1 MEAGCVSVG
10 CPPSRGEG
18 WISFR
23 FDFHKFDDL
32 AEENGD
38 VVESPRFL
46 FNGNWWT
53 IDIYPRGD
61 GDDEESEEGFVSIF
75 MCHECGD
82 REVLENENITFE
94 ISILNKNGA
103 REVTK
108 SKLNHV
114 LLASGRGFGKFI
126 RRSEILNKSN
136 NFLDEN
142 GTLAVVISIK
152 ETPKP
157 LIPFIPRNPCQNL
170 IKATFLDE
178 ETSDVCFEVANGNE
192 AMEENGAKKRAKS
205 CTSFHAHRFIL
216 RTCAPMLDCL
226 CGGGVD
232 SGKMATVSITDVK
245 PEVFRHMLWYVYG
258 GIIPEQ
264 DLKTHA
270 KDLIDAADKYSIV
283 SLKLEAEVAYV
294 NATQITMENAMENL
308 LYADSKNCALLK
320 ETVMDYL
327 VENDIEA
334 ANTSKISFDDFPG
347 HVVKDLLVATARS
360 KREYNM
366 GVDNKSNKDA
376 ASDLNTM
383 RVSELRKWLQEKGLD
398 VDGSR
403 EAMIETLRKNV
414 HESVD
419 ESSSEEEE
427 FDG

>member
-18 WISFR
+18 WITWR
-23 FDFHKFDDL
+23 FDFHSFADL
-32 AEENGD
+32 SAESGD
-38 VVESPRFL
+38 FTESPTFL
-46 FNGNWWT
+46 FNGMGWT
-53 IDIYPRGD
+53 IDIYPGGR
-61 GDDEESEEGFVSIF
+61 GDDEDETEGFVSTF
-75 MCHECGD
+75 MCHEYGESQAD
-82 REVLENENITFE
+82 NKHITFE
-94 ISILNKNGA
+94 ITILNKDGA
-103 REVTK
+103 RAVTK
-108 SKLNHV
+108 TKLNHK
-114 LLASGRGFGKFI
+114 LAEGDGRGFGKFI
-126 RRSEILNKSN
+126 RRSKVLSKPNG
-136 NFLDEN
+136 FLDEN
-142 GTLAVVISIK
+142 GTLAVVLSIK

-157 LIPFIPRNPCQNL
+157 LRAFVPRNPCQNL
-170 IKATFLDE
+170 IKDTFLDE
-178 ETSDVCFEVANGNE
+178 ETSDVCFEVSNGNE
-192 AMEENGAKKRAKS
+192 AMEENEAKRAKCS
-205 CTSFHAHRFIL
+205 TSFHAHRFIL
-216 RTCAPMLDCL
+216 RTCAPMLAYL
-226 CGGGVD
+226 CGLD
-232 SGKMATVSITDVK
+232 CGKMTIVSIIDVK

-258 GIIPEQ
+258 GSIPEQ

-270 KDLIDAADKYSIV
+270 KDIIDAADKYSIV

-360 KREYNM
+360 KREYKM
-366 GVDNKSNKDA
+366 GVDNKNNKNDV

-414 HESVD
+414 NESVD

>member
-1 MEAGCVSVG
+1 M
-10 CPPSRGEG
+10 
-18 WISFR
+18 
-23 FDFHKFDDL
+23 L
-32 AEENGD
+32 AY
-38 VVESPRFL
+38 L
-46 FNGNWWT
+46 
-53 IDIYPRGD
+53 
-61 GDDEESEEGFVSIF
+61 
-75 MCHECGD
+75 CG
-82 REVLENENITFE
+82 
-94 ISILNKNGA
+94 
-103 REVTK
+103 
-108 SKLNHV
+108 
-114 LLASGRGFGKFI
+114 
-126 RRSEILNKSN
+126 
-136 NFLDEN
+136 
-142 GTLAVVISIK
+142 
-152 ETPKP
+152 
-157 LIPFIPRNPCQNL
+157 
-170 IKATFLDE
+170 
-178 ETSDVCFEVANGNE
+178 
-192 AMEENGAKKRAKS
+192 
-205 CTSFHAHRFIL
+205 
-216 RTCAPMLDCL
+216 LDC
-226 CGGGVD
+226 
-232 SGKMATVSITDVK
+232 GKMTTVSITDVK

-270 KDLIDAADKYSIV
+270 KDIIDAADKYSIV

-360 KREYNM
+360 KREYKM
-366 GVDNKSNKDA
+366 GVDNKNNNKDV

>member
-1 MEAGCVSVG
+1 MEAGCVTIG

-23 FDFHKFDDL
+23 FDFHSF
-32 AEENGD
+32 EEID
-38 VVESPRFL
+38 EELTESPLFL
-46 FNGNWWT
+46 FHGNWWT
-53 IDIYPRGD
+53 LDIYPRGR
-61 GDDEESEEGFVSIF
+61 DDEEKDGFVSIF
-75 MCHECGD
+75 MCHEGGD

-94 ISILNKNGA
+94 ITILNKNGA
-103 REVTK
+103 MAVTK
-108 SKLNHV
+108 TKLNHV
-114 LLASGRGFGKFI
+114 LLAAGRGFGKFI
-126 RRSEILNKSN
+126 KRSKILDKANG
-136 NFLDEN
+136 FLDEN
-142 GTLAVVISIK
+142 GTLAVVLSIK

-157 LIPFIPRNPCQNL
+157 LRPFVPRNPCQSL

-192 AMEENGAKKRAKS
+192 VTEENGAKRAKCS
-205 CTSFHAHRFIL
+205 TSFHAHRFVL
-216 RTCAPMLDCL
+216 RTCAPMLACL
-226 CGGGVD
+226 CGVD
-232 SGKMATVSITDVK
+232 CGKMAAVSITDVK

-258 GIIPEQ
+258 GSIPEQ

-270 KDLIDAADKYSIV
+270 KDIIDAADKYSIV

-360 KREYNM
+360 KREYKRE
-366 GVDNKSNKDA
+366 VDNKNNNNDV

-383 RVSELRKWLQEKGLD
+383 RVSELRKWLQERGLD

-414 HESVD
+414 HDYVD

>member
-23 FDFHKFDDL
+23 FDFHSFADL
-32 AEENGD
+32 PAESGD
-38 VVESPRFL
+38 CTESPTFL
-46 FNGNWWT
+46 FNENWWT
-53 IDIYPRGD
+53 VDFYPGGD
-61 GDDEESEEGFVSIF
+61 GDDEETEGFVSIF
-75 MCHECGD
+75 MCHDCGD
-82 REVLENENITFE
+82 REVLDNKNITFE
-94 ISILNKNGA
+94 ITILNKNGA
-103 REVTK
+103 RAVTK
-108 SKLNHV
+108 TKLNHV
-114 LLASGRGFGKFI
+114 LLAAGRGWSKFTK
-126 RRSEILNKSN
+126 RSRILDKAN

-157 LIPFIPRNPCQNL
+157 LIPFVPRNPCQNL
-170 IKATFLDE
+170 IKETFLDE
-178 ETSDVCFEVANGNE
+178 ETSDVCFEVANCNE
-192 AMEENGAKKRAKS
+192 AMEENGVKRAKCS
-205 CTSFHAHRFIL
+205 TSFHAHRFIL
-216 RTCAPMLDCL
+216 RTCAPMLACL
-226 CGGGVD
+226 CEVD
-232 SGKMATVSITDVK
+232 CGKMTIVSITDVK

-258 GIIPEQ
+258 GSIPEQ

-270 KDLIDAADKYSIV
+270 KDIIDAADKYSIV

-334 ANTSKISFDDFPG
+334 ANTNKISFDDFPG

-366 GVDNKSNKDA
+366 GIDNKDNNKDD